1 MRTTTWSRPRRLLA
15 PLLACCA
22 LAVVLAAPASAE
34 TTATKTIVFQEPEK
48 GSSFHFVDNA
58 PKAKKKHGQP
68 QTISA
73 GDELIIQNPLTQGGK
88 QIGHLE
94 AVCTATATSKQF
106 EKAGFLCQG
115 TFVFAKGT
123 LVASALIG
131 KNVEGAVTGGTGI
144 YANAQGTFEAI
155 EKKHS
160 STVTVTL
167 VE

>member
-1 MRTTTWSRPRRLLA
+1 MTMTTRSRLEGLLV

-22 LAVVLAAPASAE
+22 MAVALAAPASAE
-34 TTATKTIVFQEPEK
+34 TTVTKTIVFQEPEK

-58 PKAKKKHGQP
+58 PKAKQKHGEP
-68 QTISA
+68 STISA
-73 GDELIIQNPLTQGGK
+73 GDEIVLQNPLTQSGK
-88 QIGHLE
+88 RIGRLE

-106 EKAGFLCQG
+106 EKADFLCQG
-115 TFVFAKGT
+115 TFVFGKGT
-123 LVASALIG
+123 LVASALLG
-131 KNVEGAVTGGTGI
+131 KNTEGPITGGTGI
-144 YANAQGTFEAI
+144 YANARGTFKSI

>member
-1 MRTTTWSRPRRLLA
+1 MTMTTRSRLEGLLV

-22 LAVVLAAPASAE
+22 MAVALAAPASAE
-34 TTATKTIVFQEPEK
+34 TTVTKTIVFQEPEK
-48 GSSFHFVDNA
+48 GSSFAYVDNA
-58 PKAKKKHGQP
+58 PKAKKEHGSP

-73 GDELIIQNPLTQGGK
+73 GDELVFQNPLTQKGK

-94 AVCTATATSKQF
+94 ATCTATKTSKQF

-115 TFVFAKGT
+115 TFVFGKGT
-123 LVASALIG
+123 LVASALLG
-131 KNVEGAVTGGTGI
+131 KNIEGAITGGTGI
-144 YANAQGTFEAI
+144 YADARGTFKSI